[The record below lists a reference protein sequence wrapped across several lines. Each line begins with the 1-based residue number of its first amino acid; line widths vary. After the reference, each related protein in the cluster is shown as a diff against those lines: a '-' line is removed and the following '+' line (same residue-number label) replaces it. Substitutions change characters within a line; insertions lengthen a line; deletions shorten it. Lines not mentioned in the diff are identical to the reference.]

1 MSTGQVSTGTDRG
14 RPSRMS
20 SLLLLFAGLLLAV
33 AAILLWRSFGESI
46 SGTSV
51 TMDSI
56 DSAGPEP
63 RVRLANAAGQ
73 VRVEGVKES
82 RSVDYEATRYAMGAD
97 PVAAKQRA
105 SEVPVDISREDS
117 KIVIETDGGEDTGAD
132 YTLRM
137 PTGGSVEVE
146 SEVGD
151 VEVSGISGNVTVGAE
166 AGDVRVRDVG
176 GDVEV
181 EAPRGDVS
189 VGNVNTDTGGAN
201 LEVGS
206 GDIFLED
213 LILGT
218 LEASVEAGDVTLSG
232 RFSGGGRVSV
242 ETGDIIAR
250 LDPQGGVIRP
260 AIFASVVLYL
270 DLLLEAV
277 LQMLWLREFNFGLV
291 YAPFLGLVVAI
302 VLAPLLIAGLVVL
315 VLVIL
320 GGGTLS
326 RGGFGSL
333 FRSLGYASGIGFAL
347 WIPFVPL
354 LTVPYG
360 AFVATVAVKETLNIS
375 PARAAAAT
383 LIPLGA

>member
-1 MSTGQVSTGTDRG
+1 
-14 RPSRMS
+14 MS

-117 KIVIETDGGEDTGAD
+117 KIVIETDGGQDTGAD

-166 AGDVRVRDVG
+166 AGDV
-176 GDVEV
+176 
-181 EAPRGDVS
+181 
-189 VGNVNTDTGGAN
+189 
-201 LEVGS
+201 
-206 GDIFLED
+206 F
-213 LILGT
+213 
-218 LEASVEAGDVTLSG
+218 LSG

-250 LDPQGGVIRP
+250 LPPEDTRDLTLQTRVGSLLRESAAGGSNGQGSETQKPQG
-260 AIFASVVLYL
+260 S
-270 DLLLEAV
+270 
-277 LQMLWLREFNFGLV
+277 
-291 YAPFLGLVVAI
+291 
-302 VLAPLLIAGLVVL
+302 
-315 VLVIL
+315 
-320 GGGTLS
+320 
-326 RGGFGSL
+326 
-333 FRSLGYASGIGFAL
+333 
-347 WIPFVPL
+347 
-354 LTVPYG
+354 
-360 AFVATVAVKETLNIS
+360 
-375 PARAAAAT
+375 
-383 LIPLGA
+383 